1 MATNPYAFGGYDF
14 LNPGAHLYGMGTP
27 FGPQQQFFGGG
38 GPRQNFV
45 PQAPPIDPAT
55 GLPMGQVQPPG
66 AGGGGSPFGGA
77 YDWNGGAP
85 PFGVDAG
92 GNPMFGFDDGPGGR
106 FGPAPG
112 QGGAGLPPGFVD
124 DGTDQ
129 RWMAGGG
136 PNELPGQ
143 SAVQPGFF
151 GGGGPKQDFT
161 PQAPGIDPA
170 TGLPMGQVGPGS
182 PPLWMN
188 ADGSPN
194 LGYQPTGDSPTM
206 GMDQGPGFFGA
217 VPPGGPNELPGQSA
231 VQPGSLPPWMNPDGS
246 PAQPIAATPPTAAPA
261 PPQNNAFD
269 PWAPG
274 GYFASRRMDTNGMSL
289 GGGAQGQSQPGQS
302 GYPMVPAAPPGA
314 QGQQPNSGQQ
324 GGNVPSTMVN
334 QNTNGQPLS
343 NGQAGGQGWSPNP
356 YLTQQAQGI
365 LGSVTD
371 NLRNNI
377 LPGVRAS
384 MRAAGGYGDSRTGI
398 AEGMAMQGANTSA
411 SNALANLLGS
421 SYESDMNRGLQRYGI
436 DTGASTSRYN
446 TDVGAGVTM
455 RGQDLN
461 QVLGLGNLNLGQQRL
476 GLDTELGR
484 GQLGLGQARLGLDTE
499 LGRGQLALGG
509 RNADISQQG
518 VNNALTLG
526 LGNLGLG
533 YHNADIN
540 QMLGLGGLGI
550 QQQQADTSRI
560 GTMGNLQL
568 GNRNADINQLLGL
581 GNLGVAQQQANT
593 ARDLGWGN
601 LGLGYYGADTN
612 RLLGL
617 GQLGLGQQAQDTNR
631 FTAQNNAGI
640 GWGNLA
646 LGNRQADNSYNLGLG
661 NLALGNRNTDLAGQ
675 RLGYD
680 MFTGGVNNAINWNN
694 ALYNLGQ
701 ANLNAPM
708 GPINQANPF
717 LQNLMAATGSGNVT
731 MPGQGGGW
739 SGAVGGAL
747 GATQLYR
754 LLFGGG

>member
-1 MATNPYAFGGYDF
+1 MATAFTPANWRPLTPGETYDPSMEYMDARYWAGGGGQPSFAPGAIGGALGSLFGGTPRASGGGGGAGGSGGFGGAGYGGPAPSAAWAGGVPPA
-14 LNPGAHLYGMGTP
+14 NPWTPGSQGWDAQGNPIGMPDNYGGGFGMPNTP
-27 FGPQQQFFGGG
+27 NNMAAGLGFPPGQVPPPTDQNDPSHGGPPPGWAPDPGPGQQFFGGG
-38 GPRQNFV
+38 GPKQYFDKSA
-45 PQAPPIDPAT
+45 QPIDPAT
-55 GLPMGQVQPPG
+55 GLPM
-66 AGGGGSPFGGA
+66 
-77 YDWNGGAP
+77 DR
-85 PFGVDAG
+85 
-92 GNPMFGFDDGPGGR
+92 M
-106 FGPAPG
+106 
-112 QGGAGLPPGFVD
+112 
-124 DGTDQ
+124 
-129 RWMAGGG
+129 
-136 PNELPGQ
+136 
-143 SAVQPGFF
+143 
-151 GGGGPKQDFT
+151 
-161 PQAPGIDPA
+161 
-170 TGLPMGQVGPGS
+170 MGQVAPPTDQNDPSHGGPPPGWAPDPGPGQVA
-182 PPLWMN
+182 PPP
-188 ADGSPN
+188 SVV
-194 LGYQPTGDSPTM
+194 T
-206 GMDQGPGFFGA
+206 
-217 VPPGGPNELPGQSA
+217 PPIS
-231 VQPGSLPPWMNPDGS
+231 
-246 PAQPIAATPPTAAPA
+246 TPPTTAP
-261 PPQNNAFD
+261 AFD

-274 GYFASRRMDTNGMSL
+274 GYFASRGLDANGMFV
-289 GGGAQGQSQPGQS
+289 GGGTQGQSPPGPP
-302 GYPMVPAAPPGA
+302 GYPMVPAALPPDATGR
-314 QGQQPNSGQQ
+314 QPNGGQQ
-324 GGNVPSTMVN
+324 GGNVPSVMIN
-334 QNTNGQPLS
+334 QSTNGQPLS

-365 LGSVTD
+365 LGGVTD

-377 LPGVRAS
+377 LPGLRAS

-411 SNALANLLGS
+411 SNALANLLGQ

-484 GQLGLGQARLGLDTE
+484 GQLGLGQQRLGLDTE

-518 VNNALTLG
+518 VNNALMLG

-533 YHNADIN
+533 YTNADIN
-540 QMLGLGGLGI
+540 RTLGLGGLGI

-568 GNRNADINQLLGL
+568 GNRNADISQMLGL

-593 ARDLGWGN
+593 ARDLGFGN

-694 ALYNLGQ
+694 ALYNMGQ

-717 LQNLMAATGSGNVT
+717 LQALMAATGSGNVT

-739 SGAVGGAL
+739 SGALGGAL
-747 GATQLYR
+747 TAAQLAR
-754 LLFGGG
+754 MFFGGP